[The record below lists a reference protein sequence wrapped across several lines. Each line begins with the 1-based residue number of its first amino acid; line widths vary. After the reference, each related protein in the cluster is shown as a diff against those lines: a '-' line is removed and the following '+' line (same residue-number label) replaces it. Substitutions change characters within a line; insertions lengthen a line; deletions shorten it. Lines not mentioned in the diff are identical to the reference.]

1 MAVRRAREGLTI
13 VTTQLDDPVT
23 GRGEGAEAH
32 RAVVSRRDREHYVRR
47 WVNTWVALGAIV
59 VLVVIGYLVF
69 ISSSLA
75 KINNDLGIAQD
86 AVVDSEGN
94 MKTLPNQLAV
104 VNSNLKQ
111 INTSLAQVP
120 EYATQIR
127 SNLKAVEATSG
138 STSSSLADASP
149 QLDTVASNLSKAS
162 STLRPVASGLTTTS
176 TLLAQ
181 ILSGT
186 SKIDSDLA
194 AINGASSRV
203 GIRGLA
209 NGVQSISGSLGGAES
224 DLGNVLARVQS
235 INGHLYRVCKSAP
248 INLLHGRQPC

>member
-1 MAVRRAREGLTI
+1 M
-13 VTTQLDDPVT
+13 TTQLDDPAI
-23 GRGEGAEAH
+23 GRNEGGETH
-32 RAVVSRRDREHYVRR
+32 RAVVGRRDREHYVRR

-69 ISSSLA
+69 ISSSLG

-86 AVVDSEGN
+86 AVVNSEGN
-94 MKTLPNQLAV
+94 MKTLPSQLSA

-111 INTSLAQVP
+111 INTSLAHVP

-138 STSSSLADASP
+138 STSTSLADASP
-149 QLDTVASNLSKAS
+149 QLDTVSDDLTKAS
-162 STLRPVASGLTTTS
+162 STLGPVASRLTTTS
-176 TLLAQ
+176 TLLTQ

-186 SKIDSDLA
+186 SSIDTDLK
-194 AINGASSRV
+194 AINGSSSQA

-209 NGVQSISGSLGGAES
+209 NGVESISSSLGGAEA
-224 DLGNVLARVQS
+224 DLRNVLGRVQS

-248 INLLHGRQPC
+248 INLLHGPQPC